1 MWPVEEPV
9 VMSTPARH
17 RDSQAFLWSHVLNIT
32 ILSVRHV
39 PEVIL
44 LNDTVEIAIIII
56 IIFFYFN
63 ILNKKYDLVLKLS
76 TNCTGNAIFFFQIR

>member
-1 MWPVEEPV
+1 
-9 VMSTPARH
+9 MSTPARH

-56 IIFFYFN
+56 IIIILFYFN

-76 TNCTGNAIFFFQIR
+76 TNCTGNAIFFFF

>member
-1 MWPVEEPV
+1 
-9 VMSTPARH
+9 MSTPARH

-32 ILSVRHV
+32 ISSVRHV

-56 IIFFYFN
+56 IIILFYFN

-76 TNCTGNAIFFFQIR
+76 TNCTGNAIFFFF